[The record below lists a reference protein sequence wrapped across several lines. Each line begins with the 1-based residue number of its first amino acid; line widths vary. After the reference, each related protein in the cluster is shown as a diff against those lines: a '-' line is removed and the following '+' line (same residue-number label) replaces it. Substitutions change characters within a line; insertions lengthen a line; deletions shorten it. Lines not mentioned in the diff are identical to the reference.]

1 MDSQD
6 SKTTEQLRAHTEHAR
21 TEDAV
26 KTPGENLN
34 RKDAEIH
41 SAGKGVLTQ
50 GDPETGMKS
59 KTVETETQRLAG
71 GPGTGLPH
79 ERDQSS
85 EMTADQPDPQI
96 VQAAKDIGNG
106 LKDTSKGAETDAA
119 YKKFR

>member
-6 SKTTEQLRAHTEHAR
+6 SKKTEQLRAHTEHAR
-21 TEDAV
+21 AEDAV

-41 SAGKGVLTQ
+41 SAGKGILAQ
-50 GDPETGMKS
+50 AGPDAGIKSDPA
-59 KTVETETQRLAG
+59 ETETQRLAG

-85 EMTADQPDPQI
+85 EMTADQPDPRIQ
-96 VQAAKDIGNG
+96 QAAKDIGNG
-106 LKDTSKGAETDAA
+106 LKDTSRGAETDKA
-119 YKKFR
+119 YEKFR